1 LVKYRAIPLIQVTAQ
16 DNVYLGVLLLPMNSL
31 LRFFESRLSAF
42 PDTPMPLPREGLI
55 KFLWAC
61 TKGLRGW
68 LLLFM
73 ILSAGIGIYE
83 AMLFAWIGNLVD
95 WLGTYTPQNLW
106 AEKGD
111 TMLLMLAVLIISPFW
126 IALSSLIH
134 FQTLQGVF
142 PMQMRWRFHQRM
154 LGQSMQF
161 YQDEFSGRVS
171 AKVMQTALAVRE
183 TVMTVTDMF
192 MYVTV
197 YFITTSVILF
207 NLDSLLLIPFVVWFV
222 LVGLTMWYFIPKL
235 KQTAVIQADARAL
248 MTGRITDA
256 YANIMTVK
264 LFSHS
269 RRELGY
275 AKNAMGQFLGTVHA
289 QMRWVSYLEVSTHLI
304 SVILVSSTAGI
315 ALYLWQQGAVGV
327 GAIAA
332 ATAMALRLN
341 GLTRWIMWQ
350 TASLFESI
358 GTVQDGMRTLS
369 APQTIVDKPNA
380 PALKVTNGNIVF
392 DHVDFSYEGENGVA
406 AIQTG
411 AKVDEVKTAATTL
424 ETSRVRL
431 LDDFHLDIKAGEKI
445 GLVGRSGAGKSTL
458 VNLLLRF
465 FDVDSGKIYIDGQ
478 AINEVTQESLRQQ
491 IGMVTQDTSLLHRTV
506 RENIAYGRPDATDDE
521 IIFAT
526 KQAQAW
532 DFIKELYDDKGNTA
546 LDTQVGER
554 GVKLSGGQRQ
564 RIAISRVMLKN
575 APILLLD
582 EATSALD
589 SEIEFAIT
597 ESLNDIMT
605 GKTVIAIAHR
615 LSTIA
620 ALDRLVVMDKG
631 HIIEQ
636 GSHNELLV
644 LNGVYARLWHRQ
656 SGGFLGEDS

>member
-1 LVKYRAIPLIQVTAQ
+1 
-16 DNVYLGVLLLPMNSL
+16 MNAL
-31 LRFFESRLSAF
+31 FRFFETRLPAF
-42 PDTPMPLPREGLI
+42 PDSPMPLPSPRDGML
-55 KFLWAC
+55 KFLWVC

-68 LLLFM
+68 LMLFM

-83 AMLFAWIGNLVD
+83 AMLFAWIGNIVD
-95 WLGTYTPQNLW
+95 WLGVYTPQNLW
-106 AEKGD
+106 VEKGD
-111 TMLLMLAVLIISPFW
+111 MLLLMLAVMILSPLW
-126 IALSSLIH
+126 IALSSFVH

-171 AKVMQTALAVRE
+171 AKVMQTALAVRD

-192 MYVTV
+192 MYVSV
-197 YFITTSVILF
+197 YFITSGVILF
-207 NLDSLLLIPFVVWFV
+207 NLDQLLLIPFIIWLV
-222 LVGLTMWYFIPKL
+222 LVTLSIWYFIPKL
-235 KQTAVIQADARAL
+235 KDTAIVQADARAL
-248 MTGRITDA
+248 MVGRITDA

-304 SVILVSSTAGI
+304 SVILVSSTVGI
-315 ALYLWQQGAVGV
+315 GLYLWQQGAIGV

-380 PALKVTNGNIVF
+380 PAINVTKGRIVF
-392 DHVDFSYEGENGVA
+392 DHVDFGYESDTNSSHIKSQNLE
-406 AIQTG
+406 
-411 AKVDEVKTAATTL
+411 EATTPI
-424 ETSRVRL
+424 TSTIKL
-431 LDDFHLDIKAGEKI
+431 LDNFYLDIKPGEKI

-465 FDVDSGKIYIDGQ
+465 FDVDSGKILIDGQ
-478 AINEVTQESLRQQ
+478 AIDAVTQESLRQQ

-506 RENIAYGRPDATDDE
+506 RENIAYGRPDATDEE
-521 IIFAT
+521 IIIAT

-532 DFIKELYDDKGNTA
+532 EFIKDLYDDKGNVG

-620 ALDRLVVMDKG
+620 ALDRLVVMDRGK
-631 HIIEQ
+631 IIEQ
-636 GSHNELLV
+636 GSHDELLARH
-644 LNGVYARLWHRQ
+644 GVYARLWHRQ

>member
-1 LVKYRAIPLIQVTAQ
+1 
-16 DNVYLGVLLLPMNSL
+16 MNAL
-31 LRFFESRLSAF
+31 FRFFENRLSAF
-42 PDTPMPLPREGLI
+42 PDTPMPLPSPRDGLL

-61 TKGLRGW
+61 TTGLRGW
-68 LLLFM
+68 LLLFV
-73 ILSAGIGIYE
+73 ILSAGIGVYE
-83 AMLFAWIGNLVD
+83 AMLFAWIGNIVD
-95 WLGTYTPQNLW
+95 WLGIYTPAMLW

-111 TMLLMLAVLIISPFW
+111 MLLLMLAVMLASPVW
-126 IALSSLIH
+126 IALTSFIH

-171 AKVMQTALAVRE
+171 AKVMQTALAVRD
-183 TVMTVTDMF
+183 TVLTVADMF
-192 MYVTV
+192 TYVTV

-222 LVGLTMWYFIPKL
+222 LVALAIWFFIPRL
-235 KQTAVIQADARAL
+235 KRTAIVQADARAL

-315 ALYLWQQGAVGV
+315 GLYLWQQGAVGV

-369 APQTIVDKPNA
+369 APQTIVDVPNA
-380 PALKVTNGNIVF
+380 QELKVTDGHIVF
-392 DHVDFSYEGENGVA
+392 DHVDFSYESENVTDLEGERIDEIKPSSA
-406 AIQTG
+406 LT
-411 AKVDEVKTAATTL
+411 KSEVK
-424 ETSRVRL
+424 L
-431 LDDFHLDIKAGEKI
+431 LDNFYLDIKPGEKI

-465 FDVDSGKIYIDGQ
+465 FDVDSGKICIDGQ
-478 AINEVTQESLRQQ
+478 AIDEVTQDSLRAQ
-491 IGMVTQDTSLLHRTV
+491 IGMVTQDTSLLHRTI
-506 RENIAYGRPDATDDE
+506 RENIAYGRPDASDEE
-521 IIFAT
+521 IIVAT

-532 DFIKELYDDKGNTA
+532 DFIKDLYDDKGNTG

-589 SEIEFAIT
+589 SEIEYAIT

-620 ALDRLVVMDKG
+620 ALDRLVVMDRG
-631 HIIEQ
+631 RIIEQ
-636 GSHNELLV
+636 GSHEELLA
-644 LNGVYARLWHRQ
+644 LNGVYAGLWQRQ
-656 SGGFLGEDS
+656 SGGFLGAES

>member
-1 LVKYRAIPLIQVTAQ
+1 
-16 DNVYLGVLLLPMNSL
+16 MNAL
-31 LRFFESRLSAF
+31 FRFFETRLPAF
-42 PDTPMPLPREGLI
+42 PETPMPLPSPRDGML
-55 KFLWAC
+55 KFMWAC

-83 AMLFAWIGNLVD
+83 AMLFAWIGNIVD
-95 WLGTYTPQNLW
+95 WLGVYTPQNLW

-111 TMLLMLAVLIISPFW
+111 MLLLILAVMILSPLW
-126 IALSSLIH
+126 IALSSFIH

-171 AKVMQTALAVRE
+171 AKVMQTALAVRD

-192 MYVTV
+192 MYVAV
-197 YFITTSVILF
+197 YFITSGIILF
-207 NLDSLLLIPFVVWFV
+207 NLDSLLLIPFIVWFV
-222 LVGLTMWYFIPKL
+222 LVWLAMWYFIPKL
-235 KQTAVIQADARAL
+235 KQTAIVQADARAL

-269 RRELGY
+269 RRELDY

-315 ALYLWQQGAVGV
+315 GIYLWQQSAVGV

-380 PALKVTNGNIVF
+380 SILKVSDGHIVF
-392 DHVDFSYEGENGVA
+392 DHVDFSYEGEDDATGLNKHKSDKPLDNMNEDA
-406 AIQTG
+406 AIPAADSAAGTSY
-411 AKVDEVKTAATTL
+411 VK
-424 ETSRVRL
+424 L
-431 LDDFHLDIKAGEKI
+431 LDNFYLDIKPGEKI

-465 FDVDSGKIYIDGQ
+465 FDVDKGKIYIDGQ
-478 AINEVTQESLRQQ
+478 AIDEVTQESLRQQ

-506 RENIAYGRPDATDDE
+506 RENIAYGRPDATDEE
-521 IIFAT
+521 IIIAA

-532 DFIKELYDDKGNTA
+532 DFIKDLYDDKGNTG

-631 HIIEQ
+631 RIIEQ
-636 GSHNELLV
+636 GSHDELLAF
-644 LNGVYARLWHRQ
+644 NGVYARLWQRQ

>member
-1 LVKYRAIPLIQVTAQ
+1 
-16 DNVYLGVLLLPMNSL
+16 MNAL
-31 LRFFESRLSAF
+31 FRFFENRLPAF
-42 PDTPMPLPREGLI
+42 PDTPMPLPSPRDGML

-61 TKGLRGW
+61 TNGLRGW
-68 LLLFM
+68 LLIFM

-83 AMLFAWIGNLVD
+83 AMLFAWIGNIVD
-95 WLGTYTPQNLW
+95 WLGVYTPQNLW
-106 AEKGD
+106 VEKGD
-111 TMLLMLAVLIISPFW
+111 MLLIMLAVMIVSPLW
-126 IALSSLIH
+126 IALSSFIH

-171 AKVMQTALAVRE
+171 AKVMQTALAVRD

-192 MYVTV
+192 MYVSV
-197 YFITTSVILF
+197 YFITSGVILF
-207 NLDSLLLIPFVVWFV
+207 NLDSLLLIPFIIWLV
-222 LVGLTMWYFIPKL
+222 LVAITIWYFIPKL
-235 KQTAVIQADARAL
+235 KETAIVQADARAL

-315 ALYLWQQGAVGV
+315 GLYLWQQGAVGV

-369 APQTIVDKPNA
+369 APQTIIDKPDA
-380 PALKVTNGNIVF
+380 PALAVTDGRIVF
-392 DHVDFSYEGENGVA
+392 DHVDFSYENDEEDNG
-406 AIQTG
+406 QTG
-411 AKVDEVKTAATTL
+411 ETVDSTNIAKRAPNSYIK
-424 ETSRVRL
+424 L
-431 LDDFHLDIKAGEKI
+431 LDNFHLDIKPGEKI

-465 FDVDSGKIYIDGQ
+465 FDVDSGKILIDGQ
-478 AINEVTQESLRQQ
+478 AIDAVTQESLRQQ

-506 RENIAYGRPDATDDE
+506 RENIAYGRPDATDEE
-521 IIFAT
+521 IMIAA

-532 DFIKELYDDKGNTA
+532 DFIKDLYDDKGNTG

-589 SEIEFAIT
+589 SEIEYAIT

-620 ALDRLVVMDKG
+620 ALDRLVVMHQG
-631 HIIEQ
+631 RIIEQ
-636 GSHNELLV
+636 GSHDELLA
-644 LNGVYARLWHRQ
+644 LNGIYARLWQRQ
-656 SGGFLGEDS
+656 SGGFLGEDN

>member
-1 LVKYRAIPLIQVTAQ
+1 
-16 DNVYLGVLLLPMNSL
+16 
-31 LRFFESRLSAF
+31 
-42 PDTPMPLPREGLI
+42 MPLPSPREGML
-55 KFLWAC
+55 KFMWAC

-83 AMLFAWIGNLVD
+83 AMLFAWIGNIVD
-95 WLGTYTPQNLW
+95 WLGVYTPQNLW

-111 TMLLMLAVLIISPFW
+111 MLLLILAVMILSPLW
-126 IALSSLIH
+126 IALSSFIH

-171 AKVMQTALAVRE
+171 AKVMQTALAVRD

-192 MYVTV
+192 MYVAV
-197 YFITTSVILF
+197 YFITSGIILF
-207 NLDSLLLIPFVVWFV
+207 NLDSLLLIPFIVWFV
-222 LVGLTMWYFIPKL
+222 LVWLAMWYFIPKL
-235 KQTAVIQADARAL
+235 KQTAIVQADARAL

-269 RRELGY
+269 RRELDY

-315 ALYLWQQGAVGV
+315 GIYLWQQSAVGV

-380 PALKVTNGNIVF
+380 AILKVSDGRIVF
-392 DHVDFSYEGENGVA
+392 DHVDFSYEGEDDATGLNKHKSGKPLDNMNEDAVIPA
-406 AIQTG
+406 ADSAAGTSY
-411 AKVDEVKTAATTL
+411 AK
-424 ETSRVRL
+424 L
-431 LDDFHLDIKAGEKI
+431 LDNFYLDIKPGEKI

-465 FDVDSGKIYIDGQ
+465 FDVDKGKIYIDGQ
-478 AINEVTQESLRQQ
+478 AIDEVTQESLRQQ

-506 RENIAYGRPDATDDE
+506 RENIAYGRPDATDEE
-521 IIFAT
+521 IITAA

-532 DFIKELYDDKGNTA
+532 DFIKDLYDDKGNTG

-631 HIIEQ
+631 RIIEQ
-636 GSHNELLV
+636 GSHDELLA
-644 LNGVYARLWHRQ
+644 LNGVYARLWQRQ

>member
-1 LVKYRAIPLIQVTAQ
+1 
-16 DNVYLGVLLLPMNSL
+16 
-31 LRFFESRLSAF
+31 
-42 PDTPMPLPREGLI
+42 MPLPSPREGML
-55 KFLWAC
+55 KFMWAC

-83 AMLFAWIGNLVD
+83 AMLFAWIGNIVD
-95 WLGTYTPQNLW
+95 WLGVYTPQNLW

-111 TMLLMLAVLIISPFW
+111 MLLLILAVMILSPLW
-126 IALSSLIH
+126 IALSSFIH

-171 AKVMQTALAVRE
+171 AKVMQTALAVRD

-192 MYVTV
+192 MYVAV
-197 YFITTSVILF
+197 YFITSGIILF
-207 NLDSLLLIPFVVWFV
+207 NLDSLLLIPFIVWFV
-222 LVGLTMWYFIPKL
+222 LVWLAMWYFIPKL
-235 KQTAVIQADARAL
+235 KQTAIVQADARAL

-269 RRELGY
+269 RRELDY

-315 ALYLWQQGAVGV
+315 GIYLWQQSAVGV

-380 PALKVTNGNIVF
+380 SILKVSDGHIVF
-392 DHVDFSYEGENGVA
+392 DHVDFSYEGEDDATGLNKHKSDKPLDNMNEDA
-406 AIQTG
+406 AIPAADSAAGTSY
-411 AKVDEVKTAATTL
+411 VK
-424 ETSRVRL
+424 L
-431 LDDFHLDIKAGEKI
+431 LDNFYLDIKPGEKI

-465 FDVDSGKIYIDGQ
+465 FDVDKGKIYIDGQ
-478 AINEVTQESLRQQ
+478 AIDEVTQESLRQQ

-506 RENIAYGRPDATDDE
+506 RENIAYGRPDATDEE
-521 IIFAT
+521 IITAA

-532 DFIKELYDDKGNTA
+532 DFIKDLYDDKGNTG

-631 HIIEQ
+631 RIIEQ
-636 GSHNELLV
+636 GSHDELLA
-644 LNGVYARLWHRQ
+644 LNGVYARLWQRQ

>member
-1 LVKYRAIPLIQVTAQ
+1 
-16 DNVYLGVLLLPMNSL
+16 MNAL
-31 LRFFESRLSAF
+31 FRFFETRLPAF
-42 PDTPMPLPREGLI
+42 PETPMPLPSPRDGML

-61 TKGLRGW
+61 TNGLRGW
-68 LLLFM
+68 LLIFM

-83 AMLFAWIGNLVD
+83 AMLFAWIGNIVD
-95 WLGTYTPQNLW
+95 WLGVYTPQNLW
-106 AEKGD
+106 LEKGD
-111 TMLLMLAVLIISPFW
+111 MLLLMLAVMIVSPLW
-126 IALSSLIH
+126 IALSSFIH

-171 AKVMQTALAVRE
+171 AKVMQTALAVRD

-197 YFITTSVILF
+197 YFITSGVILF
-207 NLDSLLLIPFVVWFV
+207 NLDSLLLIPFIVWLV
-222 LVGLTMWYFIPKL
+222 LVALTIWYFIPKL
-235 KQTAVIQADARAL
+235 KQTAIVQADARAL

-269 RRELGY
+269 RRELSY

-289 QMRWVSYLEVSTHLI
+289 QMRWVSYLEVSTHMI
-304 SVILVSSTAGI
+304 SVILVSSTAAIG
-315 ALYLWQQGAVGV
+315 LYLWQQGAVGV

-369 APQTIVDKPNA
+369 APQKIIDKPNA
-380 PALKVTNGNIVF
+380 PALKVTEGRIVF
-392 DHVDFSYEGENGVA
+392 DHVDFSYENDSDAVEGDSLD
-406 AIQTG
+406 T
-411 AKVDEVKTAATTL
+411 VKTSATPT
-424 ETSRVRL
+424 TKTKL
-431 LDDFHLDIKAGEKI
+431 LDNFYLDIKPGEKI

-465 FDVDSGKIYIDGQ
+465 FDVDSGKILIDGQ
-478 AINEVTQESLRQQ
+478 AIDEVTQESLRQQ

-506 RENIAYGRPDATDDE
+506 RENIAYGRPDATDEE
-521 IIFAT
+521 IITAA

-532 DFIKELYDDKGNTA
+532 DFIKDLYDDKGNTG

-620 ALDRLVVMDKG
+620 ALDRLVIMDKG
-631 HIIEQ
+631 QIIEQ
-636 GSHNELLV
+636 GSHDELLN
-644 LNGVYARLWHRQ
+644 LHGVYARLWHRQ

>member
-1 LVKYRAIPLIQVTAQ
+1 
-16 DNVYLGVLLLPMNSL
+16 MNTL
-31 LRFFESRLSAF
+31 FRFFENRLPAF
-42 PDTPMPLPREGLI
+42 PDSPMPLPSPRDGML
-55 KFLWAC
+55 KFLWVC

-73 ILSAGIGIYE
+73 LLSAGIGIYE
-83 AMLFAWIGNLVD
+83 AMLFAWIGNIVD
-95 WLGTYTPQNLW
+95 WLGVYTPQNLW
-106 AEKGD
+106 LEKGD
-111 TMLLMLAVLIISPFW
+111 MLLMMLAVMIISPLW
-126 IALSSLIH
+126 IALSSFIH

-171 AKVMQTALAVRE
+171 AKVMQTALAVRD

-192 MYVTV
+192 MYVSV
-197 YFITTSVILF
+197 YFITSGIILF
-207 NLDSLLLIPFVVWFV
+207 NLDSLLLIPFIIWFV
-222 LVGLTMWYFIPKL
+222 LVALSIWYFIPKL
-235 KQTAVIQADARAL
+235 KHTAIVQADARAL
-248 MTGRITDA
+248 MVGRITDA

-315 ALYLWQQGAVGV
+315 GLYLWQQGDVGV
-327 GAIAA
+327 GAFAA

-369 APQTIVDKPNA
+369 APQTIVDQPSA
-380 PALKVTNGNIVF
+380 PALDVSKGRIVF
-392 DHVDFSYEGENGVA
+392 DDVDFSYESNNNADDIDGKNLDE
-406 AIQTG
+406 
-411 AKVDEVKTAATTL
+411 AKVPATSTIK
-424 ETSRVRL
+424 L
-431 LDDFHLDIKAGEKI
+431 LDNFYLDIAPGEKI

-465 FDVDSGKIYIDGQ
+465 FDVDSGKILIDGQ
-478 AINEVTQESLRQQ
+478 AIDAVTQESLRQQ

-506 RENIAYGRPDATDDE
+506 RENIAYGRPDATDEE
-521 IIFAT
+521 IITAT

-532 DFIKELYDDKGNTA
+532 DFIKDLYDDKGNVG

-631 HIIEQ
+631 RIIEQ
-636 GSHNELLV
+636 GSHDELLA
-644 LNGVYARLWHRQ
+644 LHGVYARLWHRQ

>member
-1 LVKYRAIPLIQVTAQ
+1 
-16 DNVYLGVLLLPMNSL
+16 
-31 LRFFESRLSAF
+31 
-42 PDTPMPLPREGLI
+42 MPLPSPREGML
-55 KFLWAC
+55 KFMWAC

-83 AMLFAWIGNLVD
+83 AMLFAWIGNIVD
-95 WLGTYTPQNLW
+95 WLGVYTPQNLW

-111 TMLLMLAVLIISPFW
+111 MLLLILAVMILSPLW
-126 IALSSLIH
+126 IALSSFIH

-171 AKVMQTALAVRE
+171 AKVMQTALAVRD

-192 MYVTV
+192 MYVAV
-197 YFITTSVILF
+197 YFITSGIILF
-207 NLDSLLLIPFVVWFV
+207 NLDSLLLIPFIVWFV
-222 LVGLTMWYFIPKL
+222 LVWLAMWYFIPKL
-235 KQTAVIQADARAL
+235 KQTAIVQADARAL

-269 RRELGY
+269 RRELDY

-315 ALYLWQQGAVGV
+315 GIYLWQQSAVGV

-380 PALKVTNGNIVF
+380 PALKVSDGSIVF
-392 DHVDFSYEGENGVA
+392 DHVDFSYEGEDDATGLNKHKSGKPLDNMNEDA
-406 AIQTG
+406 AIPAADSAAGTSY
-411 AKVDEVKTAATTL
+411 VK
-424 ETSRVRL
+424 L
-431 LDDFHLDIKAGEKI
+431 LDNFYLDIKPGEKI

-465 FDVDSGKIYIDGQ
+465 FDVDKGKIYIDGQ
-478 AINEVTQESLRQQ
+478 AIDEVTQESLRQQ

-506 RENIAYGRPDATDDE
+506 RENIAYGRPDATDEE
-521 IIFAT
+521 IITAS

-532 DFIKELYDDKGNTA
+532 DFIKDLYDDKGNTG

-631 HIIEQ
+631 RIIEQ
-636 GSHNELLV
+636 GSHDELLA
-644 LNGVYARLWHRQ
+644 LNGVYARLWQRQ

>member
-1 LVKYRAIPLIQVTAQ
+1 
-16 DNVYLGVLLLPMNSL
+16 MNAL
-31 LRFFESRLSAF
+31 FRFFESRLPAF
-42 PDTPMPLPREGLI
+42 PDTPMPLPRDGLL

-61 TKGLRGW
+61 TQGLRGW

-73 ILSAGIGIYE
+73 VLSAGVGVYE

-95 WLGTYTPQNLW
+95 WLSAYTPQSLW
-106 AEKGD
+106 AEKSD
-111 TMLLMLAVLIISPFW
+111 MLLIMLAVLIVSPFW

-134 FQTLQGVF
+134 FQVIQGVF

-171 AKVMQTALAVRE
+171 AKVMQTALAVRD
-183 TVMTVTDMF
+183 TVMTVTDML

-197 YFITTSVILF
+197 YFITTGVILF
-207 NLDSLLLIPFVVWFV
+207 NLDSLLLIPFAIWFV
-222 LVGLTMWYFIPKL
+222 LFGLTMWFFIPRL
-235 KQTAVIQADARAL
+235 KRTAIVQADARAL
-248 MTGRITDA
+248 MVGRITDA

-269 RRELGY
+269 RRELDY

-289 QMRWVSYLEVSTHLI
+289 QMRWVSYLEVANHTI
-304 SVILVSSTAGI
+304 SVILVGTTAGI
-315 ALYLWQQGAVGV
+315 GLYLWQQGDVGV

-369 APQTIVDKPNA
+369 APQTITDKPNA
-380 PALKVTNGNIVF
+380 PALVVTEGNIVF
-392 DHVDFSYEGENGVA
+392 DHVNFSYDSEADNGDIEGERL
-406 AIQTG
+406 
-411 AKVDEVKTAATTL
+411 DEINTVGTTL
-424 ETSRVRL
+424 ATSHLKL
-431 LDDFHLDIKAGEKI
+431 LDNFYLNIKSGEKI

-478 AINEVTQESLRQQ
+478 AIDEVTQESLRQQ

-521 IIFAT
+521 IIFAA

-532 DFIKELYDDKGNTA
+532 DFIKDLYDDKGNTG

-636 GSHNELLV
+636 GSHDELLA

>member
-1 LVKYRAIPLIQVTAQ
+1 
-16 DNVYLGVLLLPMNSL
+16 MNAL
-31 LRFFESRLSAF
+31 FRFFENRLPAF
-42 PDTPMPLPREGLI
+42 PETPMPLPSPRDGML

-61 TKGLRGW
+61 TNGLRGW

-73 ILSAGIGIYE
+73 VLSAGIGIYE
-83 AMLFAWIGNLVD
+83 AMLFAWIGNIVD
-95 WLGTYTPQNLW
+95 WLGVYTPQNLW

-111 TMLLMLAVLIISPFW
+111 MLLLMLAVMIVSPIW
-126 IALSSLIH
+126 ITLSSLVH

-171 AKVMQTALAVRE
+171 AKVMQTALAVRD

-192 MYVTV
+192 MYVAV
-197 YFITTSVILF
+197 YFITSGVILF
-207 NLDSLLLIPFVVWFV
+207 NLDSLLLIPFIVWFV
-222 LVGLTMWYFIPKL
+222 LVALCIWYFIPKL
-235 KQTAVIQADARAL
+235 KLTAIVQADARAL

-269 RRELGY
+269 RRELSY

-289 QMRWVSYLEVSTHLI
+289 QMRWVSYLEVSTHMI
-304 SVILVSSTAGI
+304 SVILVSGTAGI
-315 ALYLWQQGAVGV
+315 GIYLWQQGAVGV

-380 PALKVTNGNIVF
+380 PTVKVTDGRIVF
-392 DHVDFSYEGENGVA
+392 DHVDFSYEHDDNTDIEGEH
-406 AIQTG
+406 I
-411 AKVDEVKTAATTL
+411 DEVNASATKTTK
-424 ETSRVRL
+424 L
-431 LDDFHLDIKAGEKI
+431 LDNFYLDIKPGEKI

-465 FDVDSGKIYIDGQ
+465 FDVDKGKILIDGQ
-478 AINEVTQESLRQQ
+478 AIDDVTQESLRQQ

-506 RENIAYGRPDATDDE
+506 RENIAYGRPDATDEE
-521 IIFAT
+521 IITAA

-532 DFIKELYDDKGNTA
+532 DFIKDLYDDKGNTG
-546 LDTQVGER
+546 LNTQVGER

-631 HIIEQ
+631 QIIEQ
-636 GSHNELLV
+636 GSHDELLA
-644 LNGVYARLWHRQ
+644 LQGVYARLWHRQ

>member
-1 LVKYRAIPLIQVTAQ
+1 
-16 DNVYLGVLLLPMNSL
+16 
-31 LRFFESRLSAF
+31 
-42 PDTPMPLPREGLI
+42 MPLPSPREGML
-55 KFLWAC
+55 KFMWAC

-83 AMLFAWIGNLVD
+83 AMLFAWIGNIVD
-95 WLGTYTPQNLW
+95 WLGVYTPQNLW

-111 TMLLMLAVLIISPFW
+111 MLLLILTVMILSPLW
-126 IALSSLIH
+126 IALSSFIH

-171 AKVMQTALAVRE
+171 AKVMQTALAVRD

-192 MYVTV
+192 MYVAV
-197 YFITTSVILF
+197 YFITSGIILF
-207 NLDSLLLIPFVVWFV
+207 NLDSLLLIPFIVWFV
-222 LVGLTMWYFIPKL
+222 LVWLAMWYFIPKL
-235 KQTAVIQADARAL
+235 KQTAIVQADARAL

-269 RRELGY
+269 RRELDY

-315 ALYLWQQGAVGV
+315 GIYLWQQSAVGV

-380 PALKVTNGNIVF
+380 SILKVSDGRIVF
-392 DHVDFSYEGENGVA
+392 DHVDFSYEGEDDATGLNKHKSDKPLDNMNEDA
-406 AIQTG
+406 AIPAADSAAGTSY
-411 AKVDEVKTAATTL
+411 AK
-424 ETSRVRL
+424 L
-431 LDDFHLDIKAGEKI
+431 LDNFYLDIKSGEKI

-465 FDVDSGKIYIDGQ
+465 FDVDKGKIYIDGQ
-478 AINEVTQESLRQQ
+478 AIDEVTQESLRQQ

-506 RENIAYGRPDATDDE
+506 RENIAYGRPDATDEE
-521 IIFAT
+521 IITAA

-532 DFIKELYDDKGNTA
+532 DFIKDLYDDKGNTG

-631 HIIEQ
+631 RIIEQ
-636 GSHNELLV
+636 GSHDELLA
-644 LNGVYARLWHRQ
+644 LNGVYARLWQRQ

>member
-1 LVKYRAIPLIQVTAQ
+1 
-16 DNVYLGVLLLPMNSL
+16 MNAL
-31 LRFFESRLSAF
+31 FRFFENRLSAF
-42 PDTPMPLPREGLI
+42 PDTPMPLPSPRDGLL

-61 TKGLRGW
+61 TTGLRGW
-68 LLLFM
+68 LLLFV
-73 ILSAGIGIYE
+73 ILSAGIGVYE
-83 AMLFAWIGNLVD
+83 AMLFAWIGNIVD
-95 WLGTYTPQNLW
+95 WLGIYTPAMLW

-111 TMLLMLAVLIISPFW
+111 MLLLMLAVMLASPVW
-126 IALSSLIH
+126 IALTSFIH

-171 AKVMQTALAVRE
+171 AKVMQTALAVRD
-183 TVMTVTDMF
+183 TVLTVADMF
-192 MYVTV
+192 TYVTV

-222 LVGLTMWYFIPKL
+222 LVALAIWFFIPRL
-235 KQTAVIQADARAL
+235 KRTAIVQADARAL

-315 ALYLWQQGAVGV
+315 GLYLWQQGAVGV

-369 APQTIVDKPNA
+369 APQTIVDAPNA
-380 PALKVTNGNIVF
+380 QELKVTDGHIVF
-392 DHVDFSYEGENGVA
+392 DHVDFSYESENVTDIEGERIDEIKPSSA
-406 AIQTG
+406 LT
-411 AKVDEVKTAATTL
+411 KSEVK
-424 ETSRVRL
+424 L
-431 LDDFHLDIKAGEKI
+431 LDNFYLDIKPGEKI

-465 FDVDSGKIYIDGQ
+465 FDVDSGKICIDGQ
-478 AINEVTQESLRQQ
+478 AIDEVTQDSLRAQ

-506 RENIAYGRPDATDDE
+506 RENIAYGRPDASDEE
-521 IIFAT
+521 IIVAT

-532 DFIKELYDDKGNTA
+532 DFIKDLYDDKGNTG

-620 ALDRLVVMDKG
+620 ALDRLVVMDRG
-631 HIIEQ
+631 RIIEQ
-636 GSHNELLV
+636 GSHEELLA
-644 LNGVYARLWHRQ
+644 LNGVYAGLWQRQ
-656 SGGFLGEDS
+656 SGGFLGAES

>member
-1 LVKYRAIPLIQVTAQ
+1 
-16 DNVYLGVLLLPMNSL
+16 MNAL
-31 LRFFESRLSAF
+31 FRFFENRLSAF
-42 PDTPMPLPREGLI
+42 PDTPMPLPSPRDGLL

-61 TKGLRGW
+61 TTGLRGW
-68 LLLFM
+68 LLLFV
-73 ILSAGIGIYE
+73 ILSAGIGVYE
-83 AMLFAWIGNLVD
+83 AMLFAWIGNIVD
-95 WLGTYTPQNLW
+95 WLGIYTPAMLW

-111 TMLLMLAVLIISPFW
+111 MLLLMLAVMLASPVW
-126 IALSSLIH
+126 IALTSFIH

-171 AKVMQTALAVRE
+171 AKVMQTALAVRD
-183 TVMTVTDMF
+183 TVLTVADMF
-192 MYVTV
+192 TYVTV

-222 LVGLTMWYFIPKL
+222 LVALAIWFFIPRL
-235 KQTAVIQADARAL
+235 KRTAIVQADARAL

-315 ALYLWQQGAVGV
+315 GLYLWQQGAVGV

-369 APQTIVDKPNA
+369 APQTIVDVPNA
-380 PALKVTNGNIVF
+380 QELKVTDGHIVF
-392 DHVDFSYEGENGVA
+392 DHVDFSYESENVTDIEGER
-406 AIQTG
+406 IDEIKPSSTLT
-411 AKVDEVKTAATTL
+411 KSEVK
-424 ETSRVRL
+424 L
-431 LDDFHLDIKAGEKI
+431 LDNFYLDIKPGEKI
-445 GLVGRSGAGKSTL
+445 GLVGSSGAGKSTL

-465 FDVDSGKIYIDGQ
+465 FDVDSGKICIDGQ
-478 AINEVTQESLRQQ
+478 AIDEVTQDSLRAQ

-506 RENIAYGRPDATDDE
+506 RENIAYGRPDASDEE
-521 IIFAT
+521 IIVAT

-532 DFIKELYDDKGNTA
+532 DFIKDLYDDKGNTG

-620 ALDRLVVMDKG
+620 ALDRLVVMDRG
-631 HIIEQ
+631 RIIEQ
-636 GSHNELLV
+636 GSHEELLA
-644 LNGVYARLWHRQ
+644 LNGVYAGLWQRQ
-656 SGGFLGEDS
+656 SGGFLGAES

>member
-1 LVKYRAIPLIQVTAQ
+1 
-16 DNVYLGVLLLPMNSL
+16 
-31 LRFFESRLSAF
+31 
-42 PDTPMPLPREGLI
+42 
-55 KFLWAC
+55 
-61 TKGLRGW
+61 
-68 LLLFM
+68 
-73 ILSAGIGIYE
+73 
-83 AMLFAWIGNLVD
+83 
-95 WLGTYTPQNLW
+95 
-106 AEKGD
+106 
-111 TMLLMLAVLIISPFW
+111 
-126 IALSSLIH
+126 
-134 FQTLQGVF
+134 
-142 PMQMRWRFHQRM
+142 
-154 LGQSMQF
+154 
-161 YQDEFSGRVS
+161 
-171 AKVMQTALAVRE
+171 
-183 TVMTVTDMF
+183 
-192 MYVTV
+192 
-197 YFITTSVILF
+197 
-207 NLDSLLLIPFVVWFV
+207 
-222 LVGLTMWYFIPKL
+222 
-235 KQTAVIQADARAL
+235 

-315 ALYLWQQGAVGV
+315 GLYLWQQGAVGV

-369 APQTIVDKPNA
+369 APQTIVDAPNA
-380 PALKVTNGNIVF
+380 QELKVTDGHIVF
-392 DHVDFSYEGENGVA
+392 DHVDFSYESENVTDIEGERIDEIKPSSA
-406 AIQTG
+406 LT
-411 AKVDEVKTAATTL
+411 KSEVK
-424 ETSRVRL
+424 L
-431 LDDFHLDIKAGEKI
+431 LDNFYLDIKPGEKI
-445 GLVGRSGAGKSTL
+445 GLVGSSGAGKSTL

-465 FDVDSGKIYIDGQ
+465 FDVDSGKICIDGQ
-478 AINEVTQESLRQQ
+478 AIDEVTQDSLRAQ

-506 RENIAYGRPDATDDE
+506 RENIAYGRPDASDEE
-521 IIFAT
+521 IIVAT

-532 DFIKELYDDKGNTA
+532 DFIKDLYDDKGNTG

-620 ALDRLVVMDKG
+620 ALDRLVVMDRG
-631 HIIEQ
+631 RIIEQ
-636 GSHNELLV
+636 GSHEELLAS
-644 LNGVYARLWHRQ
+644 NGVYAGLWQRQ
-656 SGGFLGEDS
+656 SGGFLSAES

>member
-1 LVKYRAIPLIQVTAQ
+1 
-16 DNVYLGVLLLPMNSL
+16 MNAL
-31 LRFFESRLSAF
+31 FRFFETRLPAF
-42 PDTPMPLPREGLI
+42 PDTPMPLPSPSDGML

-83 AMLFAWIGNLVD
+83 AMLFAWIGNIVD
-95 WLGTYTPQNLW
+95 WLGVYTPQNLW
-106 AEKGD
+106 TEKGD
-111 TMLLMLAVLIISPFW
+111 VLLLMLAVMIVSPLW
-126 IALSSLIH
+126 IALSSFIH

-171 AKVMQTALAVRE
+171 AKVMQTALAVRD

-192 MYVTV
+192 MYVAV
-197 YFITTSVILF
+197 YFITTGVILF
-207 NLDSLLLIPFVVWFV
+207 NLDSLLLIPFIAWFV
-222 LVGLTMWYFIPKL
+222 LVWLAMWYFIPKL
-235 KQTAVIQADARAL
+235 KQTAIVQADARAL

-304 SVILVSSTAGI
+304 SVVLVSSTAGI
-315 ALYLWQQGAVGV
+315 SLYLWQQGAVGV

-380 PALKVTNGNIVF
+380 PALKVTEGRIVF
-392 DHVDFSYEGENGVA
+392 DHVDFSYEGEDND
-406 AIQTG
+406 TG
-411 AKVDEVKTAATTL
+411 LNTNTSGKRFNDVNSNDTDLANNTSYAK
-424 ETSRVRL
+424 L
-431 LDDFHLDIKAGEKI
+431 LDNFYLDIKPGEKI

-465 FDVDSGKIYIDGQ
+465 FDVDKGKVYIDGQ
-478 AINEVTQESLRQQ
+478 AIDEVTQESLRQQ

-506 RENIAYGRPDATDDE
+506 RENIAYGRPDATDEE
-521 IIFAT
+521 IITAA

-532 DFIKELYDDKGNTA
+532 DFIEGLYDDKGNTG

-636 GSHNELLV
+636 GSHDELLA
-644 LNGVYARLWHRQ
+644 LNGVYARLWQRQ

>member
-1 LVKYRAIPLIQVTAQ
+1 
-16 DNVYLGVLLLPMNSL
+16 MNAL
-31 LRFFESRLSAF
+31 FRFFETRLPAF
-42 PDTPMPLPREGLI
+42 PDTPMPLPSPNDGML

-83 AMLFAWIGNLVD
+83 AMLFAWIGNIVD
-95 WLGTYTPQNLW
+95 WLGVYTPQNLW
-106 AEKGD
+106 TEKGD
-111 TMLLMLAVLIISPFW
+111 MLLLMLAVMIVSPLW
-126 IALSSLIH
+126 IAFSSFIH

-171 AKVMQTALAVRE
+171 AKVMQTALAVRD

-192 MYVTV
+192 MYVAV
-197 YFITTSVILF
+197 YFITTGVILF
-207 NLDSLLLIPFVVWFV
+207 NLDSLLLIPFIAWFV
-222 LVGLTMWYFIPKL
+222 LVWLAMWYFIPKL
-235 KQTAVIQADARAL
+235 KQTAIVQADARAL

-315 ALYLWQQGAVGV
+315 SLYLWQQGAIGV

-341 GLTRWIMWQ
+341 GLTQWIMWQ

-380 PALKVTNGNIVF
+380 PALTVTDGRIVF
-392 DHVDFSYEGENGVA
+392 DHVDFSYESEDDDTGLNTHKLAKRLDNVTEDGIDYA
-406 AIQTG
+406 AGTSY
-411 AKVDEVKTAATTL
+411 AK
-424 ETSRVRL
+424 L
-431 LDDFHLDIKAGEKI
+431 LDNFYLDIKPGEKI

-465 FDVDSGKIYIDGQ
+465 FDVDKGKIYIDGQ
-478 AINEVTQESLRQQ
+478 AIDEVTQESLRQQ

-506 RENIAYGRPDATDDE
+506 RENIAYGRPDATDEE
-521 IIFAT
+521 IITSA

-532 DFIKELYDDKGNTA
+532 DFIEGLYDDKGNTG

-636 GSHNELLV
+636 GSHDELLA
-644 LNGVYARLWHRQ
+644 LNGVYARLWQRQ

>member
-1 LVKYRAIPLIQVTAQ
+1 
-16 DNVYLGVLLLPMNSL
+16 MNAL
-31 LRFFESRLSAF
+31 FRFFENRLPAF
-42 PDTPMPLPREGLI
+42 PETPMPLPSPRDGML

-61 TKGLRGW
+61 TNGLRGW

-83 AMLFAWIGNLVD
+83 AMLFAWIGNIVD
-95 WLGTYTPQNLW
+95 WLGIYTPQNLW
-106 AEKGD
+106 LEKGD
-111 TMLLMLAVLIISPFW
+111 MLLLMLAVMIISPLW
-126 IALSSLIH
+126 IALSSFIH

-171 AKVMQTALAVRE
+171 AKVMQTALAVRD

-192 MYVTV
+192 MYVAV
-197 YFITTSVILF
+197 YFITSGIILF
-207 NLDSLLLIPFVVWFV
+207 NLDSLLLIPFIAWFV
-222 LVGLTMWYFIPKL
+222 LVWLAMWYFIPKL
-235 KQTAVIQADARAL
+235 KQTAIVQADARAL

-269 RRELGY
+269 RRELSY

-289 QMRWVSYLEVSTHLI
+289 QMRWVSYLEFSTHLI

-315 ALYLWQQGAVGV
+315 GLYLWQQGAVGV

-369 APQTIVDKPNA
+369 APQKIVDKPNA
-380 PALKVTNGNIVF
+380 SALKVTESRIVF
-392 DHVDFSYEGENGVA
+392 DHVDFSYENDNLAIEADTSDVA
-406 AIQTG
+406 KAS
-411 AKVDEVKTAATTL
+411 ATT
-424 ETSRVRL
+424 TTKL
-431 LDDFHLDIKAGEKI
+431 LDNFYLDIKPGEKI

-465 FDVDSGKIYIDGQ
+465 FDVDSGKILIDGQ
-478 AINEVTQESLRQQ
+478 AIDEVTQESLRQQ

-506 RENIAYGRPDATDDE
+506 RENIAYGRPDASDE
-521 IIFAT
+521 QIITAA

-532 DFIKELYDDKGNTA
+532 DFIKDLYDDKGNTG

-631 HIIEQ
+631 QIIEQ
-636 GSHNELLV
+636 GSHEELLN
-644 LNGVYARLWHRQ
+644 LHGVYARLWHRQ

>member
-1 LVKYRAIPLIQVTAQ
+1 
-16 DNVYLGVLLLPMNSL
+16 
-31 LRFFESRLSAF
+31 
-42 PDTPMPLPREGLI
+42 MPLPSPRDGML

-61 TKGLRGW
+61 TNGLRGW

-73 ILSAGIGIYE
+73 VLSAGIGIYE
-83 AMLFAWIGNLVD
+83 AMLFAWIGNIVD
-95 WLGTYTPQNLW
+95 WLGVYTPQDLW

-111 TMLLMLAVLIISPFW
+111 MLLLMLAVMIISPIW
-126 IALSSLIH
+126 ITLSSLVH

-171 AKVMQTALAVRE
+171 AKVMQTALAVRD

-192 MYVTV
+192 MYVAV
-197 YFITTSVILF
+197 YFITSGVILF
-207 NLDSLLLIPFVVWFV
+207 NLDSLLLIPFIVWFV
-222 LVGLTMWYFIPKL
+222 LVALCIWYFIPKL
-235 KQTAVIQADARAL
+235 KLTAIIQADARAL

-269 RRELGY
+269 RRELSY

-289 QMRWVSYLEVSTHLI
+289 QMRWVSYLEVSTHMI
-304 SVILVSSTAGI
+304 SVILVSGTAGI
-315 ALYLWQQGAVGV
+315 GLYLWQQGAVGV

-380 PALKVTNGNIVF
+380 PTVKVTEGRIVF
-392 DHVDFSYEGENGVA
+392 DHVDFSYEHDDNTDIEGEH
-406 AIQTG
+406 I
-411 AKVDEVKTAATTL
+411 DEVNASATKTTK
-424 ETSRVRL
+424 L
-431 LDDFHLDIKAGEKI
+431 LDDFYLDIKPGEKI

-465 FDVDSGKIYIDGQ
+465 FDVDKGKILIDGQ
-478 AINEVTQESLRQQ
+478 AIDDVTQESLRQQ

-506 RENIAYGRPDATDDE
+506 RENIAYGRPDATDEE
-521 IIFAT
+521 IITAA

-532 DFIKELYDDKGNTA
+532 DFIKDLYDDKGNTG
-546 LDTQVGER
+546 LNTQVGER

-631 HIIEQ
+631 QIIEQ
-636 GSHNELLV
+636 GSHDELLA
-644 LNGVYARLWHRQ
+644 LQGVYARLWHRQ

>member
-1 LVKYRAIPLIQVTAQ
+1 
-16 DNVYLGVLLLPMNSL
+16 MNAL
-31 LRFFESRLSAF
+31 FRFFETRLPAF
-42 PDTPMPLPREGLI
+42 PETPMPLPSPREGML
-55 KFLWAC
+55 KFMWAC

-83 AMLFAWIGNLVD
+83 AMLFAWIGNIVD
-95 WLGTYTPQNLW
+95 WLGVYTPQNLW

-111 TMLLMLAVLIISPFW
+111 MLLLILAVMILSPLW
-126 IALSSLIH
+126 IALSSFIH

-171 AKVMQTALAVRE
+171 AKVMQTALAVRD

-192 MYVTV
+192 MYVAV
-197 YFITTSVILF
+197 YFITSGIILF
-207 NLDSLLLIPFVVWFV
+207 NLDSLLLIPFIVWFV
-222 LVGLTMWYFIPKL
+222 LVWLAMWYFIPKL
-235 KQTAVIQADARAL
+235 KQTAIVQADARAL

-269 RRELGY
+269 RRELDY

-315 ALYLWQQGAVGV
+315 GIYLWQQSAVGV

-380 PALKVTNGNIVF
+380 SILKVSDGHIVF
-392 DHVDFSYEGENGVA
+392 DHVDFSYEGEDDATGLNKHKSGKPLDNMNEDA
-406 AIQTG
+406 AIPAADSAAGTSY
-411 AKVDEVKTAATTL
+411 VK
-424 ETSRVRL
+424 L
-431 LDDFHLDIKAGEKI
+431 LDNFYLDIKSGEKI

-465 FDVDSGKIYIDGQ
+465 FDVDKGKIYIDGQ
-478 AINEVTQESLRQQ
+478 AIDEVTQESLRQQ

-506 RENIAYGRPDATDDE
+506 RENIAYGRPDATDEE
-521 IIFAT
+521 IIIAA

-532 DFIKELYDDKGNTA
+532 DFIKDLYDDKGNTG

-631 HIIEQ
+631 RIIEQ
-636 GSHNELLV
+636 GSHDELLAF
-644 LNGVYARLWHRQ
+644 NGVYARLWQRQ

>member
-1 LVKYRAIPLIQVTAQ
+1 
-16 DNVYLGVLLLPMNSL
+16 MNAL
-31 LRFFESRLSAF
+31 FRFFETRLPAF
-42 PDTPMPLPREGLI
+42 PETPMPLPSPRDGML
-55 KFLWAC
+55 KFMWAC

-83 AMLFAWIGNLVD
+83 AMLFAWIGNIVD
-95 WLGTYTPQNLW
+95 WLGVYTPQNLW

-111 TMLLMLAVLIISPFW
+111 MLLLILAVMILSPLW
-126 IALSSLIH
+126 IALSSFIH

-171 AKVMQTALAVRE
+171 AKVMQTALAVRD

-192 MYVTV
+192 MYVAV
-197 YFITTSVILF
+197 YFITSGIILF
-207 NLDSLLLIPFVVWFV
+207 NLDSLLLIPFIVWFV
-222 LVGLTMWYFIPKL
+222 LVWLAMWYFIPKL
-235 KQTAVIQADARAL
+235 KQTAIVQADARAL

-269 RRELGY
+269 RRELDY

-315 ALYLWQQGAVGV
+315 GIYLWQQSAVGV

-380 PALKVTNGNIVF
+380 AILKVSDGRIVF
-392 DHVDFSYEGENGVA
+392 DHVDFSYEGEDDATGLNKHKSGKPLDDMNEDA
-406 AIQTG
+406 AIPAADSAAGTSY
-411 AKVDEVKTAATTL
+411 VK
-424 ETSRVRL
+424 L
-431 LDDFHLDIKAGEKI
+431 LDNFYLDIKPGEKI

-465 FDVDSGKIYIDGQ
+465 FDVDKGKIYIDGQ
-478 AINEVTQESLRQQ
+478 AIDEVTQESLRQQ

-506 RENIAYGRPDATDDE
+506 RENIAYGRPDATDEE
-521 IIFAT
+521 IITAA

-532 DFIKELYDDKGNTA
+532 DFIKDLYDDKGNTG

-631 HIIEQ
+631 RIIEQ
-636 GSHNELLV
+636 GSHDELLA
-644 LNGVYARLWHRQ
+644 LNGVYARLWQRQ

>member
-1 LVKYRAIPLIQVTAQ
+1 
-16 DNVYLGVLLLPMNSL
+16 MNAL
-31 LRFFESRLSAF
+31 FRFFETRLSAF
-42 PDTPMPLPREGLI
+42 PDTPMPLPRDGLI

-61 TKGLRGW
+61 TEGLRGW

-95 WLGTYTPQNLW
+95 WLGTYTPQTLW
-106 AEKGD
+106 TEKGD
-111 TMLLMLAVLIISPFW
+111 MLLLMLAVLIISPFW
-126 IALSSLIH
+126 ISLSSLIR
-134 FQTLQGVF
+134 FQSIQGVF

-154 LGQSMQF
+154 LNQSMQF

-171 AKVMQTALAVRE
+171 AKVMQTALAVRD
-183 TVMTVTDMF
+183 TVMTVTDMLL
-192 MYVTV
+192 YVLV
-197 YFITTSVILF
+197 YFITTGVILF
-207 NLDSLLLIPFVVWFV
+207 NLDVLLLIPFAIWFV
-222 LVGLTMWYFIPKL
+222 LFGLTMWFFIPRL
-235 KQTAVIQADARAL
+235 KRTAIVQADARAL
-248 MTGRITDA
+248 MVGRITDA

-269 RRELGY
+269 RRELSY
-275 AKNAMGQFLGTVHA
+275 AKDAMGQFLGTVHA
-289 QMRWVSYLEVSTHLI
+289 QMRWVSQLEIVNHTI
-304 SVILVSSTAGI
+304 SVILVGTTAGI
-315 ALYLWQQGAVGV
+315 GLYLWQQGSVGV

-341 GLTRWIMWQ
+341 GLTRMIMWQ

-369 APQTIVDKPNA
+369 APQTIVDIPKA
-380 PALKVTNGNIVF
+380 KALVVTNGNIVF
-392 DHVDFSYEGENGVA
+392 DHVDFSYESDTDTDSTNTNSDVA
-406 AIQTG
+406 TDKGNTVKMIEG
-411 AKVDEVKTAATTL
+411 ARMEEINATTTTPNPL
-424 ETSRVRL
+424 SVKL
-431 LDDFHLDIKAGEKI
+431 LDNFHLDIKAGEKI

-465 FDVDSGKIYIDGQ
+465 FDVDSGKICIDGQ
-478 AINEVTQESLRQQ
+478 AIDEVTQESLRQQ

-506 RENIAYGRPDATDDE
+506 RENIAYGRPDASDEE
-521 IIFAT
+521 IIFAA

-532 DFIKELYDDKGNTA
+532 EFIKDLYDDKGNTG

-631 HIIEQ
+631 RIIEQ
-636 GSHNELLV
+636 GSHNELLE

-656 SGGFLGEDS
+656 SGGFLGEDD

>member
-1 LVKYRAIPLIQVTAQ
+1 
-16 DNVYLGVLLLPMNSL
+16 MNAL
-31 LRFFESRLSAF
+31 FRFFESRLSAF
-42 PDTPMPLPREGLI
+42 PDTPMPLPASRDGLL

-68 LLLFM
+68 LLIFM

-83 AMLFAWIGNLVD
+83 AMLFAWIGNIVD
-95 WLGTYTPQNLW
+95 WLGTYSPQDLW
-106 AEKGD
+106 REKGD
-111 TMLLMLAVLIISPFW
+111 ILLLMLAVMIVSPFW
-126 IALSSLIH
+126 ITLSSFIH
-134 FQTLQGVF
+134 FQTIQGVF

-171 AKVMQTALAVRE
+171 AKVMQTALAVRD

-197 YFITTSVILF
+197 YFITTGVILF
-207 NLDSLLLIPFVVWFV
+207 NLDSLLLIPFIIWFV
-222 LVGLTMWYFIPKL
+222 LVSLCMWYFIPKL
-235 KQTAVIQADARAL
+235 KLTAIVQADARAL
-248 MTGRITDA
+248 MVGRITDA

-315 ALYLWQQGAVGV
+315 GLYLWQQGAVGV

-369 APQTIVDKPNA
+369 APQTILDKPNA
-380 PALKVTNGNIVF
+380 PELIVNKGNIVF
-392 DHVDFSYEGENGVA
+392 DHVDFSYEGHKEGD
-406 AIQTG
+406 IEG
-411 AKVDEVKTAATTL
+411 EPVDEVATI
-424 ETSRVRL
+424 ETPLVTKKIKL
-431 LDDFHLDIKAGEKI
+431 LDDFYLDIKAGEKI

-465 FDVDSGKIYIDGQ
+465 FDVDNGKICIDGQ
-478 AINEVTQESLRQQ
+478 AIADVTQESLRQQ

-506 RENIAYGRPDATDDE
+506 RENIAYGRPDASDEE
-521 IIFAT
+521 IITAA

-532 DFIKELYDDKGNTA
+532 EFVKDLYDDKGNTG

-575 APILLLD
+575 APVLLLD

-597 ESLNDIMT
+597 ESLNDIME

-620 ALDRLVVMDKG
+620 ALDRLVVMDQG
-631 HIIEQ
+631 RIIEQ
-636 GSHNELLV
+636 GSHDELIE
-644 LNGVYARLWHRQ
+644 LNGVYAGLWHRQ
-656 SGGFLGEDS
+656 SGDFLGELEY

>member
-1 LVKYRAIPLIQVTAQ
+1 
-16 DNVYLGVLLLPMNSL
+16 MNAL
-31 LRFFESRLSAF
+31 FRFFETRLPAF
-42 PDTPMPLPREGLI
+42 PDTPMPLPSPSDGML

-83 AMLFAWIGNLVD
+83 AMLFAWIGNIVD
-95 WLGTYTPQNLW
+95 WLGVYTPQNLW
-106 AEKGD
+106 TEKGD
-111 TMLLMLAVLIISPFW
+111 MLLLMLAVMIVSPLW
-126 IALSSLIH
+126 IAFSSFIH

-171 AKVMQTALAVRE
+171 AKVMQTALAVRD

-192 MYVTV
+192 MYVAV
-197 YFITTSVILF
+197 YFITTGVILF
-207 NLDSLLLIPFVVWFV
+207 NLDSLLLIPFIAWFV
-222 LVGLTMWYFIPKL
+222 LVWLAMWYFIPKL
-235 KQTAVIQADARAL
+235 KQTAIVQADARAL

-315 ALYLWQQGAVGV
+315 SLYLWQQGAIGV

-341 GLTRWIMWQ
+341 GLTQWIMWQ

-380 PALKVTNGNIVF
+380 PALTVTDGRIVF
-392 DHVDFSYEGENGVA
+392 DHVDFSYEGEDDDTGLNTHKLAKHLDNVTEDGIDYA
-406 AIQTG
+406 AGTSY
-411 AKVDEVKTAATTL
+411 AK
-424 ETSRVRL
+424 L
-431 LDDFHLDIKAGEKI
+431 LDNFYLDIKPGEKI

-465 FDVDSGKIYIDGQ
+465 FDVDKGKVYIDGQ
-478 AINEVTQESLRQQ
+478 AIDEVTQESLRQQ

-506 RENIAYGRPDATDDE
+506 RENIAYGRPDATDEE
-521 IIFAT
+521 IITAA

-532 DFIKELYDDKGNTA
+532 DFIEGLYDDKGNTG

-636 GSHNELLV
+636 GSHDELLA

>member
-1 LVKYRAIPLIQVTAQ
+1 
-16 DNVYLGVLLLPMNSL
+16 MNAL
-31 LRFFESRLSAF
+31 FRFFENRLPAF
-42 PDTPMPLPREGLI
+42 PETPMPLPSPRDGML

-61 TKGLRGW
+61 TNGLRGW

-73 ILSAGIGIYE
+73 VLSAGIGIYE
-83 AMLFAWIGNLVD
+83 AMLFAWIGNIVD
-95 WLGTYTPQNLW
+95 WLGVYTPQNLW

-111 TMLLMLAVLIISPFW
+111 TLLLMLAVMIVSPIW
-126 IALSSLIH
+126 ITLSSLVH

-171 AKVMQTALAVRE
+171 AKVMQTALAVRD

-192 MYVTV
+192 MYVAV
-197 YFITTSVILF
+197 YFITSGVILF
-207 NLDSLLLIPFVVWFV
+207 NLDSLLLIPFIVWFV
-222 LVGLTMWYFIPKL
+222 LVALCIWYFIPKL
-235 KQTAVIQADARAL
+235 KLTAIVQADARAL

-269 RRELGY
+269 RRELSY

-289 QMRWVSYLEVSTHLI
+289 QMRWVSYLEVSTHMI
-304 SVILVSSTAGI
+304 SVILVSGTAGI
-315 ALYLWQQGAVGV
+315 GIYLWQQGAVGV

-380 PALKVTNGNIVF
+380 PTVKVTDGRIVF
-392 DHVDFSYEGENGVA
+392 DHVDFSYEHDDNTDIEGEH
-406 AIQTG
+406 I
-411 AKVDEVKTAATTL
+411 DEVNASATKTTK
-424 ETSRVRL
+424 L
-431 LDDFHLDIKAGEKI
+431 LDNFYLDIKPGEKI

-465 FDVDSGKIYIDGQ
+465 FDVDKGKILIDGQ
-478 AINEVTQESLRQQ
+478 AIDDVTQESLRQQ

-506 RENIAYGRPDATDDE
+506 RENIAYGRPDATDEE
-521 IIFAT
+521 IMTAA

-532 DFIKELYDDKGNTA
+532 DFIKDLYDDKGNTG
-546 LDTQVGER
+546 LNTQVGER

-631 HIIEQ
+631 QIIEQ
-636 GSHNELLV
+636 GSHDELLA
-644 LNGVYARLWHRQ
+644 LQGVYARLWHRQ

>member
-1 LVKYRAIPLIQVTAQ
+1 
-16 DNVYLGVLLLPMNSL
+16 MNAL
-31 LRFFESRLSAF
+31 FRFFENRLPAF
-42 PDTPMPLPREGLI
+42 PDTPMPLPSPRDGML

-61 TKGLRGW
+61 TNGLRGW
-68 LLLFM
+68 LLIFM

-83 AMLFAWIGNLVD
+83 AMLFAWIGNIVD
-95 WLGTYTPQNLW
+95 WLGVYTPQNLW
-106 AEKGD
+106 VEKGD
-111 TMLLMLAVLIISPFW
+111 MLLIMLAVMIVSPLW
-126 IALSSLIH
+126 IALSSFIH

-171 AKVMQTALAVRE
+171 AKVMQTALAVRD

-192 MYVTV
+192 MYVSV
-197 YFITTSVILF
+197 YFITSGVILF
-207 NLDSLLLIPFVVWFV
+207 NLDSLLLIPFVIWLV
-222 LVGLTMWYFIPKL
+222 LVAITIWYFIPKL
-235 KQTAVIQADARAL
+235 KQTAIVQADARAL

-315 ALYLWQQGAVGV
+315 GLYLWQQGAVGV

-369 APQTIVDKPNA
+369 APQTIIDKPDA
-380 PALKVTNGNIVF
+380 PALAVTDGRIVF
-392 DHVDFSYEGENGVA
+392 DHVDFSYENDEEDNGQAGEPIDGTN
-406 AIQTG
+406 I
-411 AKVDEVKTAATTL
+411 AKRAPNSYIK
-424 ETSRVRL
+424 L
-431 LDDFHLDIKAGEKI
+431 LDNFHLDIKPGEKI

-465 FDVDSGKIYIDGQ
+465 FDVDSGKILIDGQ
-478 AINEVTQESLRQQ
+478 AIDAVTQESLRQQ

-506 RENIAYGRPDATDDE
+506 RENIAYGRPDATDEE
-521 IIFAT
+521 IMIAA

-532 DFIKELYDDKGNTA
+532 DFIKDLYDDKGNTG

-589 SEIEFAIT
+589 SEIEYAIT

-620 ALDRLVVMDKG
+620 ALDRLVVMHQG
-631 HIIEQ
+631 RIIEQ
-636 GSHNELLV
+636 GSHDELLA
-644 LNGVYARLWHRQ
+644 LNGVYARLWQRQ
-656 SGGFLGEDS
+656 SGGFLGEDN

>member
-1 LVKYRAIPLIQVTAQ
+1 
-16 DNVYLGVLLLPMNSL
+16 MNAL
-31 LRFFESRLSAF
+31 FRFFETRLSAF
-42 PDTPMPLPREGLI
+42 PDTPMPLPRDGLI

-61 TKGLRGW
+61 TEGLRGW

-73 ILSAGIGIYE
+73 ILSAGIGVYE

-106 AEKGD
+106 TEKGD
-111 TMLLMLAVLIISPFW
+111 MLLLMLAVLIISPFW
-126 IALSSLIH
+126 ISLSSLIR
-134 FQTLQGVF
+134 FQAIQGVF

-154 LGQSMQF
+154 LNQSMQF

-171 AKVMQTALAVRE
+171 AKVMQTALAVRD
-183 TVMTVTDMF
+183 TVMTVTDMLL
-192 MYVTV
+192 YVLV
-197 YFITTSVILF
+197 YFITTGVILF
-207 NLDSLLLIPFVVWFV
+207 NLDSLLLIPFAIWFV
-222 LVGLTMWYFIPKL
+222 LFGLTMWFFIPKL
-235 KQTAVIQADARAL
+235 KVTAIIQADARAL
-248 MTGRITDA
+248 MVGRITDA

-269 RRELGY
+269 RRELSY
-275 AKNAMGQFLGTVHA
+275 AKDAMGQFLGTVHA
-289 QMRWVSYLEVSTHLI
+289 QMRWVSQLEIVNHTI
-304 SVILVSSTAGI
+304 SVILVGTTAGI
-315 ALYLWQQGAVGV
+315 GLYLWQKGAVGV

-341 GLTRWIMWQ
+341 GLTRMIMWQ

-369 APQTIVDKPNA
+369 APQTIVDIPNA
-380 PALKVTNGNIVF
+380 PALVVTEGNIIF
-392 DHVDFSYEGENGVA
+392 DHVDFSYEGEDIVDDIEGEY
-406 AIQTG
+406 I
-411 AKVDEVKTAATTL
+411 DEV
-424 ETSRVRL
+424 ETPLTSSRVKL
-431 LDDFHLDIKAGEKI
+431 LDNFHLDIKAGEKI

-465 FDVDSGKIYIDGQ
+465 FDVDSGKICVDGQ
-478 AINEVTQESLRQQ
+478 AINEVTQDSLRQQ

-506 RENIAYGRPDATDDE
+506 RENIAYGRPEATDDE
-521 IIFAT
+521 IIYAA

-532 DFIKELYDDKGNTA
+532 DFIKDLYDDKGNTG

-597 ESLNDIMT
+597 ESLNDIMK

-620 ALDRLVVMDKG
+620 ALDRLVVMHKG
-631 HIIEQ
+631 QIIEQ
-636 GSHNELLV
+636 GSHDQLLA
-644 LNGVYARLWHRQ
+644 LNGVYAGLWRRQ
-656 SGGFLGEDS
+656 SGDFLGELD

>member
-1 LVKYRAIPLIQVTAQ
+1 
-16 DNVYLGVLLLPMNSL
+16 MNAL
-31 LRFFESRLSAF
+31 FRFFENRLPAF
-42 PDTPMPLPREGLI
+42 PDTPMPLPSPRDGML

-61 TKGLRGW
+61 TTGLRGW
-68 LLLFM
+68 LLIFM

-83 AMLFAWIGNLVD
+83 AMLFAWIGNIVD
-95 WLGTYTPQNLW
+95 WLGVYKPQDLW
-106 AEKGD
+106 LEKGD
-111 TMLLMLAVLIISPFW
+111 MLLMMLAVMIVSPLW
-126 IALSSLIH
+126 IALSSFIH

-171 AKVMQTALAVRE
+171 AKVMQTALAVRD

-192 MYVTV
+192 MYVSV
-197 YFITTSVILF
+197 YFITSGVILF
-207 NLDSLLLIPFVVWFV
+207 NLDSLLLIPFMIWLV
-222 LVGLTMWYFIPKL
+222 LVAITIWYFIPKL
-235 KQTAVIQADARAL
+235 KETAIVQADARAL

-289 QMRWVSYLEVSTHLI
+289 QMRWVSYLEVSTHMI

-315 ALYLWQQGAVGV
+315 GLYLWQQGAVGV

-380 PALKVTNGNIVF
+380 PALAVTDGRIVF
-392 DHVDFSYEGENGVA
+392 DHVDFSYESETEVA
-406 AIQTG
+406 AVKGDPADDLATADQTLTTSH
-411 AKVDEVKTAATTL
+411 VK
-424 ETSRVRL
+424 L
-431 LDDFHLDIKAGEKI
+431 LDDFHLDIKPGEKI

-465 FDVDSGKIYIDGQ
+465 FDVDSGKILIDGQ
-478 AINEVTQESLRQQ
+478 AIDAVTQESLRRQ

-506 RENIAYGRPDATDDE
+506 RENIAYGRPDATDAE
-521 IIFAT
+521 IMTAA

-532 DFIKELYDDKGNTA
+532 DFIKDLYDDKGNVG

-589 SEIEFAIT
+589 SEIEYAIT

-620 ALDRLVVMDKG
+620 ALDRLVVMHQG
-631 HIIEQ
+631 RIIEQ
-636 GSHNELLV
+636 GSHDELLA
-644 LNGVYARLWHRQ
+644 LNGVYARLWQRQ
-656 SGGFLGEDS
+656 SGGFLGEDN

>member
-1 LVKYRAIPLIQVTAQ
+1 
-16 DNVYLGVLLLPMNSL
+16 MNAL
-31 LRFFESRLSAF
+31 FRFFETRLPAF
-42 PDTPMPLPREGLI
+42 PDTPMPLPSPSDGML

-83 AMLFAWIGNLVD
+83 AMLLAWIGNIVD
-95 WLGTYTPQNLW
+95 RLGVHTPQNLW
-106 AEKGD
+106 TEKGD
-111 TMLLMLAVLIISPFW
+111 VLLLMLAVMIVSPLW
-126 IALSSLIH
+126 IALSSFIH

-171 AKVMQTALAVRE
+171 AKVMQTALAVRD

-192 MYVTV
+192 MYVAV
-197 YFITTSVILF
+197 YFITTGVILF
-207 NLDSLLLIPFVVWFV
+207 NLDSLLLIPFIAWFV
-222 LVGLTMWYFIPKL
+222 LVWLAMWYFIPKL
-235 KQTAVIQADARAL
+235 KQTAIVQADARAL

-304 SVILVSSTAGI
+304 SVVLVSSTAGI
-315 ALYLWQQGAVGV
+315 SLYLWQQGAVGV

-380 PALKVTNGNIVF
+380 PALKVTEGRIVF
-392 DHVDFSYEGENGVA
+392 DHVDFSYEGEDND
-406 AIQTG
+406 TG
-411 AKVDEVKTAATTL
+411 LNTNTSGKRFDDVNNDVNSNDTDLANNTSYAK
-424 ETSRVRL
+424 L
-431 LDDFHLDIKAGEKI
+431 LDNFYLDIKPGEKI

-465 FDVDSGKIYIDGQ
+465 FDVDKGKVYIDGQ
-478 AINEVTQESLRQQ
+478 AIDEVTQESLRQQ

-506 RENIAYGRPDATDDE
+506 RENIAYGRPDATDEE
-521 IIFAT
+521 IITAA

-532 DFIKELYDDKGNTA
+532 DFIEGLYDDKGNTG

-636 GSHNELLV
+636 GSHDELLA
-644 LNGVYARLWHRQ
+644 LNGVYARLWQRQ

>member
-1 LVKYRAIPLIQVTAQ
+1 
-16 DNVYLGVLLLPMNSL
+16 
-31 LRFFESRLSAF
+31 
-42 PDTPMPLPREGLI
+42 
-55 KFLWAC
+55 
-61 TKGLRGW
+61 
-68 LLLFM
+68 
-73 ILSAGIGIYE
+73 
-83 AMLFAWIGNLVD
+83 
-95 WLGTYTPQNLW
+95 
-106 AEKGD
+106 
-111 TMLLMLAVLIISPFW
+111 
-126 IALSSLIH
+126 
-134 FQTLQGVF
+134 
-142 PMQMRWRFHQRM
+142 MQMRWRFHQRM

-171 AKVMQTALAVRE
+171 AKVMQTALAVRD

-192 MYVTV
+192 MYVSV
-197 YFITTSVILF
+197 YFITSGVILF
-207 NLDSLLLIPFVVWFV
+207 NLDSLLLIPFVIWLV
-222 LVGLTMWYFIPKL
+222 LVALTIWYFIPKL
-235 KQTAVIQADARAL
+235 KDTAIVQADARAL

-315 ALYLWQQGAVGV
+315 GLYLWQQGAVGV

-369 APQTIVDKPNA
+369 APQTIIDKPDA
-380 PALKVTNGNIVF
+380 SALTVTDGRIVF
-392 DHVDFSYEGENGVA
+392 EHVDFSYESEE
-406 AIQTG
+406 
-411 AKVDEVKTAATTL
+411 DERAQDSESHDGTTHIPNSY
-424 ETSRVRL
+424 TKL
-431 LDDFHLDIKAGEKI
+431 LDNFHLDIKPGEKI

-465 FDVDSGKIYIDGQ
+465 FDVDSGKILIDGQ
-478 AINEVTQESLRQQ
+478 AIDAVTQESLRQQ

-506 RENIAYGRPDATDDE
+506 RENIAYGRPDATDAE
-521 IIFAT
+521 IMFAA

-532 DFIKELYDDKGNTA
+532 DFIKDLYDDKGNTG

-589 SEIEFAIT
+589 SEIEYAIT

-620 ALDRLVVMDKG
+620 ALDRLVVMHQG
-631 HIIEQ
+631 RIIEQ
-636 GSHNELLV
+636 GSHDELLA
-644 LNGVYARLWHRQ
+644 LNGVYARLWQRQ
-656 SGGFLGEDS
+656 SGGFLGEDN

>member
-1 LVKYRAIPLIQVTAQ
+1 
-16 DNVYLGVLLLPMNSL
+16 MNAL
-31 LRFFESRLSAF
+31 FRFFETRLPAF
-42 PDTPMPLPREGLI
+42 PETPMPLPSPRDGML
-55 KFLWAC
+55 KFMWAC

-83 AMLFAWIGNLVD
+83 AMLFAWIGNIVD
-95 WLGTYTPQNLW
+95 WLGVYTPQNLW

-111 TMLLMLAVLIISPFW
+111 MLLLILAVMILSPLW
-126 IALSSLIH
+126 IALSSFIH

-171 AKVMQTALAVRE
+171 AKVMQTALAVRD

-192 MYVTV
+192 MYVAV
-197 YFITTSVILF
+197 YFITSGIILF
-207 NLDSLLLIPFVVWFV
+207 NLDSLLLIPFIVWFV
-222 LVGLTMWYFIPKL
+222 LVWLAMWYFIPKL
-235 KQTAVIQADARAL
+235 KQTAIVQADARAL

-269 RRELGY
+269 RRELDY

-315 ALYLWQQGAVGV
+315 GIYLWQQSAVGV

-380 PALKVTNGNIVF
+380 SILKVSDGHIVF
-392 DHVDFSYEGENGVA
+392 DHVDFSYEGEDDATGLNKHKSGKPLDNMNEDA
-406 AIQTG
+406 AIPAADSAAGTSY
-411 AKVDEVKTAATTL
+411 VK
-424 ETSRVRL
+424 L
-431 LDDFHLDIKAGEKI
+431 LDNFYLDIKPGEKI

-465 FDVDSGKIYIDGQ
+465 FDVDKGKIYIDGQ
-478 AINEVTQESLRQQ
+478 AIDEVTQESLRQQ

-506 RENIAYGRPDATDDE
+506 RENIAYGRPDATDEE
-521 IIFAT
+521 IITAA

-532 DFIKELYDDKGNTA
+532 DFIKDLYDDKGNTG

-636 GSHNELLV
+636 GSHDELLA
-644 LNGVYARLWHRQ
+644 LNGVYARLWQRQ

>member
-1 LVKYRAIPLIQVTAQ
+1 
-16 DNVYLGVLLLPMNSL
+16 MNAL
-31 LRFFESRLSAF
+31 FRFFETRLPAF
-42 PDTPMPLPREGLI
+42 PETPMPLPSPREGML
-55 KFLWAC
+55 KFMWAC

-83 AMLFAWIGNLVD
+83 AMLFAWIGNIVD
-95 WLGTYTPQNLW
+95 WLGVYTPQNLW

-111 TMLLMLAVLIISPFW
+111 MLLLILAVMILSPLW
-126 IALSSLIH
+126 IALSSFIH

-171 AKVMQTALAVRE
+171 AKVMQTALAVRD

-192 MYVTV
+192 MYVAV
-197 YFITTSVILF
+197 YFITSGIILF
-207 NLDSLLLIPFVVWFV
+207 NLDSLLLIPFIVWFV
-222 LVGLTMWYFIPKL
+222 LVWLAMWYFIPKL
-235 KQTAVIQADARAL
+235 KQTAIVQADARAL

-269 RRELGY
+269 RRELDY

-315 ALYLWQQGAVGV
+315 GIYLWQQSAVGV

-380 PALKVTNGNIVF
+380 SILKVSDGHIVF
-392 DHVDFSYEGENGVA
+392 DHVDFSYEGEDDATGLNKHKSGKPLDNMNEDA
-406 AIQTG
+406 AIPAADSAAGTSY
-411 AKVDEVKTAATTL
+411 VK
-424 ETSRVRL
+424 L
-431 LDDFHLDIKAGEKI
+431 LDNFYLDIKSGEKI

-465 FDVDSGKIYIDGQ
+465 FDVDKGKIYIDGQ
-478 AINEVTQESLRQQ
+478 AIDEVTQESLRQQ

-506 RENIAYGRPDATDDE
+506 RENIAYGRPDATDEE
-521 IIFAT
+521 IITAA

-532 DFIKELYDDKGNTA
+532 DFIKDLYDDKGNTG

-631 HIIEQ
+631 RIIEQ
-636 GSHNELLV
+636 GSHDELLAF
-644 LNGVYARLWHRQ
+644 NGVYARLWQRQ